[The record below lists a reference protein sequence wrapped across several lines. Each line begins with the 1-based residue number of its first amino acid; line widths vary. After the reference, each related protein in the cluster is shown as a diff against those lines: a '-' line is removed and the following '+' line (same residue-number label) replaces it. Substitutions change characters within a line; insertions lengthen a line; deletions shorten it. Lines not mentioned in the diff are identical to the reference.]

1 MVVADPF
8 EMIGQVVEA
17 GQFAQEVGQLVVAFD
32 QEVGAEQVVPS
43 VYLVEQVEVVLP
55 LHEGAV
61 PFVVVYPYFEGE
73 GLAVEAGSS
82 VVEDQVE
89 AGSSSV
95 GEAVPFVVAD
105 LAVAPYLEAVAALV
119 VVADPFVEDWEEGL
133 VETLK
138 MEVDSFVV

>member
-17 GQFAQEVGQLVVAFD
+17 GPFAQEVGQLVVAFD